1 MILYICI
8 LLLLLFL
15 NITLKEN
22 VANISAETP
31 LNLVKRINNA
41 ISIAANTLPPKVD
54 TPVSISMHLQSLPI
68 RGKKEGLR
76 PLGLSEPMK
85 ISNHLDKISNK
96 LEQIQHRGDKNHK
109 VNLQIQKISI

>member
-41 ISIAANTLPPKVD
+41 ISIAAYVGYSP
-54 TPVSISMHLQSLPI
+54 
-68 RGKKEGLR
+68 
-76 PLGLSEPMK
+76 
-85 ISNHLDKISNK
+85 
-96 LEQIQHRGDKNHK
+96 
-109 VNLQIQKISI
+109 